1 MLWLILHGSTSL
13 RDPSAALRE
22 GRGEA
27 LQTLETEGQMIQ
39 RVMPDLIG
47 LGNIL
52 VLNDEAHHCYR
63 EWGDHMSKKTVPLR
77 RWEDIRRKLWQ
88 RLILRL
94 DAPSW
99 PHW

>member
-1 MLWLILHGSTSL
+1 MLGLILNRSTSL

-63 EWGDHMSKKTVPLR
+63 EWR
-77 RWEDIRRKLWQ
+77 RPYVEKNSSSTAVGRY
-88 RLILRL
+88 
-94 DAPSW
+94 SS
-99 PHW
+99 